1 MAFQQV
7 SSPRQQAPGRTK
19 ARTQD
24 NRIHNRSLVLATL
37 YHQGPMT
44 RSELT
49 RASGLTAPT
58 ISALVGDLETDG
70 LVTETGPREGPRLGK
85 PANLVRIDDD
95 NTNLVVLDLSHSD
108 RFTGAVLNLRGEL
121 VRRSEVALGDALGDD
136 ALRLAFR
143 LADNLMRLAPRR
155 VLGIGVGTPGIVD
168 GTGIIRQA
176 AHLGWLDL
184 PLAELLSRRHAVPA
198 YVGND
203 INLAALAVLRFRET
217 EARNLMVVS
226 IEHGVG
232 AGLVVGGQL
241 VEGEQFA
248 AGEIGHV
255 TVDDGGDEC
264 VCGRRGCLDLAI
276 SATHLQ
282 RRLDAVPEH
291 DRPAALAAAGRALG
305 IVLAP
310 ISSALNLDEVVLTGP
325 AGLIDGPLLESATAT
340 ARSRTLTP
348 ISSALQVRSLAGDAD
363 LIQLGG
369 ACLVLSGQLGIW

>member
-1 MAFQQV
+1 MTFQQV
-7 SSPRQQAPGRTK
+7 ASPRRQAPERTK

-37 YHQGPMT
+37 YHQGAMT

-70 LVTETGPREGPRLGK
+70 LVAETGPREGSRPGK

-108 RFTGAVLNLRGEL
+108 RFTGAVLNLRGEI
-121 VRRSEVALGDALGDD
+121 VRRSEVALGGALGDE
-136 ALRLAFR
+136 ALALVFR

-168 GTGIIRQA
+168 ETGTIRQA
-176 AHLGWLDL
+176 AHLRWTGLA
-184 PLAELLSRRHAVPA
+184 LAERLSNRHAVPA

-232 AGLVVGGQL
+232 AGLVVGGEL

-255 TVDDGGDEC
+255 TVDDDGDDC

-276 SATHLQ
+276 SAAHLQ
-282 RRLDAVPEH
+282 RRLDAVPES
-291 DRPAALAAAGRALG
+291 DRATVLAAAGRALG

-325 AGLIDGPLLESATAT
+325 AELIDGPLLESATTT

-363 LIQLGG
+363 LILLGG